1 MNYLVLLSHRLVKLK
16 QEKREGNYISE
27 GEKVKSLWRHK
38 EGKWSSIKTYTSLP
52 IKTVLLLQSIQKS
65 KDIQA
70 TNNSHINNVKHRR
83 VVLWFLVPQRIFFP
97 HFMKKSIFYQLKNS
111 EIRIPTFQDILL
123 ILCFMFIWKT
133 THISPAAMHT
143 FARSQYNVRTYPLC
157 PTNQYI
163 YVKLSID
170 KVI

>member
-1 MNYLVLLSHRLVKLK
+1 M
-16 QEKREGNYISE
+16 
-27 GEKVKSLWRHK
+27 
-38 EGKWSSIKTYTSLP
+38 
-52 IKTVLLLQSIQKS
+52 
-65 KDIQA
+65 
-70 TNNSHINNVKHRR
+70 KHRR

-163 YVKLSID
+163 YVKLRID
-170 KVI
+170 KVIWHLFMANISIYLFSSFCYTFFSFNYFFENSKFIIKGETVTQESNNHYQ